1 VDGLTVI
8 RHAND
13 EPVEMA
19 YQVDGDYLGP
29 ADRLRFDHV
38 SDARRLVVPEGAA
51 T

>member
-1 VDGLTVI
+1 
-8 RHAND
+8 
-13 EPVEMA
+13 MA

-38 SDARRLVVPEGAA
+38 SDAIRLVVPEGAA